1 MHYFY
6 ATNTPLVTIITTGI
20 LATPRGIEPRFM
32 TSKAIVL
39 PLDDRVL
46 LVPVARLELARLST
60 PDPKSGVAAIT
71 PHRHGSSSRF
81 RPYIVHVNSVS
92 SLLFDYAGT
101 LV

>member
-1 MHYFY
+1 MGEGRVTLPLTWGHITVHYFY

-46 LVPVARLELARLST
+46 LVPVARFELAR
-60 PDPKSGVAAIT
+60 
-71 PHRHGSSSRF
+71 H
-81 RPYIVHVNSVS
+81 Y
-92 SLLFDYAGT
+92 
-101 LV
+101 